1 MPTANRLA
9 ARLPDLPQDSRRVQM
24 AVDRLNATVEQQ
36 SEYFDRLPEI
46 LPAIEINNLR
56 LMKTLADIEN
66 DQVR

>member
-1 MPTANRLA
+1 
-9 ARLPDLPQDSRRVQM
+9 M

-36 SEYFDRLPEI
+36 SEYFDKLPTI

-66 DQVR
+66 EQVR